1 MEIKNKEIRLEFNMG
16 LYSYDS
22 IILAAD
28 EFSKN
33 FWVMADKFND
43 KIIIHLKPKPEFI
56 KDMDMKNLGHE
67 FYNYALG
74 LMQKHPIKQ

>member
-1 MEIKNKEIRLEFNMG
+1 MEINKEIKLEFNMG

-33 FWVMADKFND
+33 FW
-43 KIIIHLKPKPEFI
+43 IIIDRVSNKVIVYLKPKEI
-56 KDMDMKNLGHE
+56 AKDADIKNLGYE
-67 FYNYALG
+67 FYNYVLG
-74 LMQKHPIKQ
+74 LMQTAKQQSL